1 MTMARPLLRLMRP
14 HQWIKNGFVFL
25 GPVFGHAWNDPKTVV
40 DALALFAAF
49 CLVSSAVYTMND
61 IADRDADRLHPTKR
75 LRPLARG
82 DVGLGPA
89 SALCAAL
96 ALAGVALAAWVS
108 LSALVLV
115 GAYIVLNIAYSAGL
129 KHVAILDVFIISAG
143 FMLRILAGTIG
154 LGIPPSKWLL
164 LCGLTLTLFLGFSKR
179 RAELLTMTGT
189 ADPNGASSHRASL
202 DGYSRTLLD
211 VLITVSVSCSAIGYA
226 LYSVDAET
234 VALHGTDKLIL
245 TLPFVLYG
253 LFRYLQV
260 MYVKG
265 GGGDPAWDMLHDPHL
280 IATTVGW
287 LGATAW
293 ILSG

>member
-1 MTMARPLLRLMRP
+1 MRP
-14 HQWIKNGFVFL
+14 YQWIKNGFVFL
-25 GPVFGHAWNDPKTVV
+25 GPVFGHAWNDPAMVV
-40 DALALFAAF
+40 DALVLFAAF
-49 CLVSSAVYTMND
+49 CLASSGVYVMND

-75 LRPLARG
+75 FRPVAQG
-82 DVGLGPA
+82 DVGIGA
-89 SALCAAL
+89 ARALCIVLLLSGAAL
-96 ALAGVALAAWVS
+96 AARVS
-108 LSALVLV
+108 LPALVIV
-115 GAYIVLNIAYSAGL
+115 SAYVVLNIAYSAGL

-143 FMLRILAGTIG
+143 FMLRILAGTVGI
-154 LGIPPSKWLL
+154 GIPPSKWLL
-164 LCGLTLTLFLGFSKR
+164 LCGLMLTLFLGFGKR
-179 RAELLTMTGT
+179 RAELVAAAASGDT
-189 ADPNGASSHRASL
+189 DGASGHRASL

-211 VLITVSVSCSAIGYA
+211 VLITVSVACAAIGYA

-253 LFRYLQV
+253 LFRYLQL

-265 GGGDPAWDMLHDPHL
+265 VGGDPAWDVLHDPHL

-293 ILSG
+293 ILAG